1 MDDRE
6 QQAEAFYAIEAL
18 CNAVLDHLAAVF
30 NKMTGEL
37 PGDQQDSYH
46 GCQ

>member
-6 QQAEAFYAIEAL
+6 RQVETLQAIKEVSSLFM
-18 CNAVLDHLAAVF
+18 DHAAAVF
-30 NKMTGEL
+30 DKMTGEL